1 VSPLEA
7 VSVMI
12 SEYAASR
19 FSLTLYVSTGAVC
32 DDESMRQVWKTF
44 SVTISKRAATLYSLT
59 VSESTRAVCA
69 DESMGHL

>member
-1 VSPLEA
+1 
-7 VSVMI
+7 
-12 SEYAASR
+12 
-19 FSLTLYVSTGAVC
+19 VC